1 MISALIHVIKLRQAE
16 VAASLAFGNAT
27 TFEAYQRMVGEYSG
41 LQYVLNSFDRMA
53 EEEEGR
59 E

>member
-1 MISALIHVIKLRQAE
+1 LIHVIKLRQAE
-16 VAASLAFGNAT
+16 LAASLAFGNAT
-27 TFEAYQRMVGEYSG
+27 TWEAYQRMVGEYQG
-41 LQYVLNSFDRMA
+41 LQYVMNSFDRMA

>member
-1 MISALIHVIKLRQAE
+1 MINPLIHVIKLRQAE
-16 VAASLAFGNAT
+16 ISHSLASGNAT
-27 TFEAYQRMVGEYSG
+27 NWESYQRMVGEHHG
-41 LQYVLNSFDRMA
+41 LQYVLDAIDRML